1 MNQGRKFSDE
11 QVATLLGSHLL
22 VGITY
27 LRPDGGLH
35 RRLQFHG
42 TVESVGED
50 VVEVRRADNG
60 EIFTLP
66 PAPEAYKPAPPGEY
80 RLKTGEV
87 VVNPDF
93 TCTYEVHPRPEPHRG
108 LARSSRDRSLP
119 VGESQSAGRLLNAE
133 QQASQS

>member
-11 QVATLLGSHLL
+11 QVAALLGSHVL
-22 VGITY
+22 VGLTY
-27 LRPDGGLH
+27 LRPDGGID

-42 TVESVGED
+42 TVESAGED

-66 PAPEAYKPAPPGEY
+66 AAPEAYAPAPPSEY
-80 RLKTGEV
+80 RLNTTGEV

-93 TCTYEVHPRPEPHRG
+93 TCTYAVRP
-108 LARSSRDRSLP
+108 ARDLI
-119 VGESQSAGRLLNAE
+119 ED
-133 QQASQS
+133 